1 MASLFTTT
9 SEVRVDIPF
18 VGSQDVPFYL
28 QFVPGMVIDV
38 ITNPNS
44 NYGYGIEEN
53 TNSIMA
59 IAHITGDDVKKR
71 KEDINEDD
79 RYFPLLRGIYE
90 VPSIGDPVL
99 LCNVGGH
106 QYYLGPLNTDNN
118 PNYNEDDLY
127 TPEFN
132 VGGKASTDLQ
142 TGGILKSQNFD
153 TAIVKRL
160 SKKPS
165 AVLDNDRVI
174 NETHGDTILEGRH
187 GNSIRIG
194 SRKLNPYVIISNGRP
209 FGSNSETIRDGSL
222 ITITEKGSLFNHFNQ
237 TIETRADVELD
248 GEGNPL
254 PIEVEKTTI
263 GFILAS
269 DDLQPDEEA
278 PTRFLGDIVS
288 SVNNDAS
295 VDEQIYDYAEDQILM
310 SSKRITLNSKL
321 DDIYLSSNKDVH
333 IGTKR
338 HLTISTNKDFII
350 ESEKTYLGDPNKK
363 EMDNMV
369 LGKKVQ
375 EALKGIIGLIKEIK
389 VNTQLG
395 PQSPMPLPSESQVTS
410 IIDSI
415 ISNKHFIETGE

>member
-44 NYGYGIEEN
+44 NYGYGREEY

-59 IAHITGDDVKKR
+59 LAHITGNDVRKR

-127 TPEFN
+127 IPEFN
-132 VGGKASTDLQ
+132 VGRKANVDLQ
-142 TGGILKSQNFD
+142 EGGILKSKNFD
-153 TAIVKRL
+153 KVDIKRL
-160 SKKPS
+160 SKKPLPE
-165 AVLDNDRVI
+165 LDNDRVI

-209 FGSNSETIRDGSL
+209 FSSNSETIRDGSL

-237 TIETRADVELD
+237 TVESRADIELD
-248 GEGNPL
+248 GQGNPL
-254 PIEVEKTTI
+254 PIEVDKTI
-263 GFILAS
+263 FGFTLAS
-269 DDLQPDEEA
+269 DDILVDED
-278 PTRFLGDIVS
+278 PPSIFMGTLVS
-288 SVNNDAS
+288 SVNNDIP
-295 VDEQIYDYAEDQILM
+295 VQEQIYDYSEDQILI

-321 DDIYLSSNKDVH
+321 DDIYLSSNKDIH

-338 HLTISTNKDFII
+338 HLTISTNKNLII
-350 ESEKTYLGDPNKK
+350 ESEQTYLGDPNKK
-363 EMDNMV
+363 TMDNMV

-375 EALKGIIGLIKEIK
+375 EALKGIIGLIKEIQI
-389 VNTQLG
+389 NTQLG
-395 PQSPMPLPSESQVTS
+395 PQSPMPLPSESQVNS

-415 ISNKHFIETGE
+415 ISNKHFIEE